1 MCNDVRRG
9 RPGDYT
15 TTVSPGQPQRRLG
28 GIVWG
33 WEHNG
38 LAFGLILVSM
48 WSYFP
53 SIRPS
58 PRLGEINSVCA
69 GVTGTMF
76 IGAHLPRWPPRRHP
90 QSFPRLSLAVTPE
103 SRPMPTS
110 DATFSNSHQ
119 ASPTGAA
126 RISPIS
132 EKRLGTLATGTL
144 AIARERVID
153 DPVLRPG
160 EGAQCDQAPTSRD
173 TPRSD
178 HAGTLSQ

>member
-1 MCNDVRRG
+1 
-9 RPGDYT
+9 
-15 TTVSPGQPQRRLG
+15 
-28 GIVWG
+28 
-33 WEHNG
+33 
-38 LAFGLILVSM
+38 M

-58 PRLGEINSVCA
+58 PVLGEINNVCA
-69 GVTGTMF
+69 GVAGAMF

-103 SRPMPTS
+103 SRLKPTS
-110 DATFSNSHQ
+110 DATFSNAHQ
-119 ASPTGAA
+119 TSPTGAA

-132 EKRLGTLATGTL
+132 EKPHQWRLGTPGKLWL
-144 AIARERVID
+144 HSMVRERVID

-160 EGAQCDQAPTSRD
+160 EAAQCGQASTARD

-178 HAGTLSQ
+178 HAGTLSQSGTWAPTGMHDAIMGKGGRV